1 MTIREAIDKI
11 DVLLHNTYS
20 TEEKVAWLSKLD
32 WMVMKQVILTHA
44 GAKDVVFD
52 GYTTDTDM
60 DTELLIPEPYC
71 EAYTKWL
78 EAQIHYN
85 NAEYPKYNNAILM
98 FNAEYEAYGAEYNR
112 THRPNNPAGGNRF
125 RF

>member
-32 WMVMKQVILTHA
+32 WMVMRQVILTHE
-44 GAKDVVFD
+44 GAAEVSFD
-52 GYTTDTDM
+52 GYGNDADM

-71 EAYTKWL
+71 DAYIKWL
-78 EAQIHYN
+78 EAQIHYT

-98 FNAEYEAYGAEYNR
+98 FNTEYEGYAADYNR
-112 THRPNNPAGGNRF
+112 THRPITPGGNRF
-125 RF
+125 KF